1 MDNQRISPITGLP
14 VRKYT
19 KKVKNQTIPQI
30 NIPSNVVKN
39 KDFIKKADFFN
50 ETNIYQFK
58 IQDLQYNTLKR
69 SIYIIGSPTANCQLL
84 SIRKFDIL
92 LLNSSHLKEQLIEI
106 GQIKPLIFVD
116 IKQNLKTRLYSKID
130 KKAIISESNYISSNN
145 SEMCAIIINTK
156 KL

>member
-19 KKVKNQTIPQI
+19 KKTKTQTIPEI
-30 NIPSNVVKN
+30 NIFSNVVKSYN
-39 KDFIKKADFFN
+39 FIRKEDPFSQFY
-50 ETNIYQFK
+50 TYQLK
-58 IQDLQYNTLKR
+58 IQDLQYNTLTR

-106 GQIKPLIFVD
+106 GQIKPLIFID
-116 IKQNLKTRLYSKID
+116 IKQSLKIKLYSKIN
-130 KKAIISESNYISSNN
+130 KEAIISESNYVSSNN
-145 SEMCAIIINTK
+145 SQMCAIIINIK
-156 KL
+156 NL